1 MQTLQE
7 LENDLASTQNPRYKD
22 LISAKI
28 QKLKMLEKS
37 ATGDNVATMLLA
49 LKDVLDSTVSKPV
62 NSGGGGA
69 SISKQEV
76 ENLLKDAIRTNKI
89 KLQDLDDSLRTAL
102 TSAMKVNLVLTTNNF
117 QSQIS
122 SNKSA
127 VVDKAL
133 VETKLFQK
141 LLSDIKAMNNIYLFG
156 GAGTGK
162 TFLAGKMAKYLD
174 YEYIEL
180 TCNQFTSPIDI
191 LGGQTIDGYQRGKL
205 ERAWGNLDEYGQPIS
220 KKGVVLCLDELPK
233 LDPNTAGILNG
244 ALAKVKEY
252 DDNGLTPPIIEN
264 GKGDKIVK
272 KNLVVIATGNV
283 KLNETSTEYEANFKQ
298 DLSLQDRFVGSCYEV
313 SVNYEYEANEIM
325 KGYLFIWLASVKL
338 REKIIEKKWT
348 GFAFVSLRIMINLLA
363 TYQVY
368 RAVKD
373 NPIANSSIVEPKTL
387 IDGFNSF
394 LNLFKADQ
402 IQVLKEAMDYDN
414 FKLLVQTK
422 NAMPIDNLDTDSEK
436 AEAQKY
442 IDANK
447 KQIEDK
453 IA

>member
-1 MQTLQE
+1 MSTLKQ
-7 LENDLASTQNPRYKD
+7 LEDKLATTTQPKFREKLLAD
-22 LISAKI
+22 I
-28 QKLKMLEKS
+28 QKLKLLEKS
-37 ATGDNVATMLLA
+37 TTGDNVATMLLA
-49 LKDVLDSTVSKPV
+49 LKDVLDSTKKASVPTG
-62 NSGGGGA
+62 NP

-76 ENLLKDAIRTNKI
+76 EDLLKDAIRTNKI

-122 SNKSA
+122 SNKNA

-133 VETKLFQK
+133 VETTLFQK
-141 LLSDIKAMNNIYLFG
+141 VLSDIKAMNNVYLFG

-244 ALAKVKEY
+244 ALAKVKDY
-252 DDNGLTPPIIEN
+252 DDNGLTPPTIEN
-264 GKGDKIVK
+264 GKGDIIVK
-272 KNLVVIATGNV
+272 RNLVIIATGNV

-325 KGYLFIWLASVKL
+325 KGFLFIWLASVKL
-338 REKIIEKKWT
+338 REKIIEKKYT

-363 TYQVY
+363 TYKVY

-373 NPIANSSIVEPKTL
+373 DPKTNSAIVEPKTL
-387 IDGFNSF
+387 MNGFDSF
-394 LNLFKADQ
+394 LNLFKQDQ
-402 IQVLKEAMDYDN
+402 IQILKEAMDYDN

-422 NAMPIDNLDTDSEK
+422 NAMPINDLDTDSEK
-436 AEAQKY
+436 AEAKIY

-447 KQIEDK
+447 KQIKDK

>member
-1 MQTLQE
+1 METLQE
-7 LENDLASTQNPRYKD
+7 LEAKLASTTNPQVRD
-22 LISAKI
+22 LINARI
-28 QKLKMLEKS
+28 QKLKLLEKS
-37 ATGDNVATMLLA
+37 SIGDNVASMLLA
-49 LKDVLDSTVSKPV
+49 LKDVLDSTKK
-62 NSGGGGA
+62 NATTQGMA

-76 ENLLKDAIRTNKI
+76 EDLLREALKSNKI

-117 QSQIS
+117 QGQVSQTSKAI
-122 SNKSA
+122 
-127 VVDKAL
+127 VD
-133 VETKLFQK
+133 TPLFQK
-141 LLSDIKAMNNIYLFG
+141 ILSDVMAMNNVYLYG

-162 TFLAGKMAKYLD
+162 TFMAGQIAEHLD

-205 ERAWGNLDEYGQPIS
+205 ERAWGNIDENGNPTKY
-220 KKGVVLCLDELPK
+220 KGAVLCLDELPK

-252 DDNGLTPPIIEN
+252 KDNGLKPPKIEN
-264 GKGDKIVK
+264 GRGEIIVK

-298 DLSLQDRFVGSCYEV
+298 DLSLQDRFVSSCYEV
-313 SVNYEYEANEIM
+313 GVNYEYEANEIM
-325 KGYLFIWLASVKL
+325 KGFLFIWIAAVKL

-363 TYQVY
+363 TYKVY
-368 RAVKD
+368 RKVKD
-373 NPIANSSIVEPKTL
+373 DPQTNSDIVLPKTL
-387 IDGFNSF
+387 KNGFDSF
-394 LNLFKADQ
+394 LNLFKTDQ
-402 IQVLKEAMDYDN
+402 ITILKEAMDYDN
-414 FKLLVQTK
+414 FMTLVEVK
-422 NAMPIDNLDTDSEK
+422 NSMPIDNLDTDSEK
-436 AEAQKY
+436 KEAKDL
-442 IDANK
+442 IDRYNRNIANK
-447 KQIEDK
+447 

>member
-1 MQTLQE
+1 MSTLKE
-7 LENDLASTQNPRYKD
+7 LEDKLATTTQPKFRDKLLAD
-22 LISAKI
+22 I
-28 QKLKMLEKS
+28 QKIKLLEKS
-37 ATGDNVATMLLA
+37 TTGDNVATMLLA
-49 LKDVLDSTVSKPV
+49 LKDVLDSTKRTPV
-62 NSGGGGA
+62 TSGGA
-69 SISKQEV
+69 SVSKQDV
-76 ENLLKDAIRTNKI
+76 DDLVKDALRNNKI

-122 SNKSA
+122 SNKNA

-133 VETKLFQK
+133 VETTLFQK
-141 LLSDIKAMNNIYLFG
+141 VLSDIKAMNNIYLFG

-244 ALAKVKEY
+244 ALAKVKDY
-252 DDNGLTPPIIEN
+252 DDNGLTPPTIEN
-264 GKGDKIVK
+264 GKGDIIVK

-325 KGYLFIWLASVKL
+325 KGFLFIWLASVKL
-338 REKIIEKKWT
+338 REKIIEKKYT

-363 TYQVY
+363 TYKVY

-373 NPIANSSIVEPKTL
+373 DPKANSSIVEPKTL

-394 LNLFKADQ
+394 LNLFKPDQ
-402 IQVLKEAMDYDN
+402 IKILKEAMDYDN
-414 FKLLVQTK
+414 FVLLVQTK
-422 NAMPIDNLDTDSEK
+422 NAMPIDSLDTDSER
-436 AEAQKY
+436 AEAKTY

-447 KQIEDK
+447 KQIKDK

>member
-1 MQTLQE
+1 MKTLQE
-7 LENDLASTQNPRYKD
+7 LEAELITVTSPKYRDIILAD
-22 LISAKI
+22 I
-28 QKLKMLEKS
+28 QKVKMLEKS

-49 LKDVLDSTVSKPV
+49 LKDVLDSTKRTPV
-62 NSGGGGA
+62 VAGGGGA

-76 ENLLKDAIRTNKI
+76 ETLLKDAIRTNKI

-117 QSQIS
+117 QTQIS
-122 SNKSA
+122 NNKQA
-127 VVDKAL
+127 VVEKAL
-133 VETKLFQK
+133 VETTLFQK
-141 LLSDIKAMNNIYLFG
+141 ILSDIKAMNNVYLFG

-162 TFLAGKMAKYLD
+162 TFLAGKMAKHLD

-252 DDNGLTPPIIEN
+252 DDNGLTPPMIEN

-272 KNLVVIATGNV
+272 KNLVIIATGNV

-325 KGYLFIWLASVKL
+325 KGFLFIWIASVKL

-368 RAVKD
+368 RAVKND
-373 NPIANSSIVEPKTL
+373 PNANSSIVEPKT
-387 IDGFNSF
+387 IVDGFNSF
-394 LNLFKADQ
+394 LNLFKQDQ
-402 IQVLKEAMDYDN
+402 IQVLKQAMDYDN
-414 FKLLVQTK
+414 FKLLVETK
-422 NAMPIDNLDTDSEK
+422 NAMPIDSLDTDSER
-436 AEAQKY
+436 AEAQVF

-447 KQIEDK
+447 QKIKDK